1 LLQNRP
7 LGNTG
12 LLVSPLCFE
21 CAPLGDMPETSGFSV
36 AKERAHETLKAAFES
51 PVNFLDTAASYGD
64 GETERR
70 IGEVLNELG
79 GMPSVYVIS
88 TKADRDLSTADF
100 SGEQMRRSVERSL
113 RLLGMDRLPLVY
125 LHDPEVS
132 RWT

>member
-1 LLQNRP
+1 
-7 LGNTG
+7 
-12 LLVSPLCFE
+12 
-21 CAPLGDMPETSGFSV
+21 MPETSGFSV

-51 PVNFLDTAASYGD
+51 PVNFLDTNASYGD

>member
-1 LLQNRP
+1 
-7 LGNTG
+7 
-12 LLVSPLCFE
+12 
-21 CAPLGDMPETSGFSV
+21 MPETSGFSV

-100 SGEQMRRSVERSL
+100 AGSRCA
-113 RLLGMDRLPLVY
+113 
-125 LHDPEVS
+125 DP
-132 RWT
+132 

>member
-1 LLQNRP
+1 
-7 LGNTG
+7 
-12 LLVSPLCFE
+12 
-21 CAPLGDMPETSGFSV
+21 MPETSGFSV

-51 PVNFLDTAASYGD
+51 PVNFLNTAASYGD

-125 LHDPEVS
+125 LHDPEHAS
-132 RWT
+132 YEEIMS